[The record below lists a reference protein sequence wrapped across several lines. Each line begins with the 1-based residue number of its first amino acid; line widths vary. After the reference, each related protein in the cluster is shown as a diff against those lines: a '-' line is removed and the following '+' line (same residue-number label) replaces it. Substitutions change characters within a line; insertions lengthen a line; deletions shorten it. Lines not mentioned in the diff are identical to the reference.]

1 MSLIVFGS
9 INIDLV
15 AQTTRLPHTGETVL
29 GTSFFT
35 VSGGKGAN
43 QAVAAAKLGIP
54 TYLIGRVGDD
64 DFGQTLLNSLTEANV
79 NIDFVT
85 VTPNTGSG
93 VAIIAVDENADNTII
108 VVSGANGCVDETD
121 IDRLKSLLP
130 KATALLLQLEMP
142 IDVNIAAAK
151 AAKEAGVRVILDP
164 APAPDSLPDEL
175 YHLVDFI
182 TPNETEAS
190 RLVGFPVNDQETCL
204 KAAKILLDR
213 GASTAVLKLGAKG
226 VFCATRTEHFMV
238 PAFKITPVDT
248 VAAGDAF
255 NGAMAAAFHEGL
267 SLQESLIWGA
277 AAGALAVSKQGAQ
290 PSLPSRATFE
300 AFLQT
305 NSAKIDLDTDA
316 P

>member
-15 AQTTRLPHTGETVL
+15 AQTTRLPNKSETVL
-29 GTSFFT
+29 GTNFFT

-43 QAVAAAKLGIP
+43 QAVAAARLSIP

-64 DFGQTLLNSLTEANV
+64 NFGQTLLNSLNEANV
-79 NIDFVT
+79 NTNFVT

-121 IDRLKSLLP
+121 INRLKTLLP
-130 KATALLLQLEMP
+130 QASALLLQLEIP
-142 IDVNIAAAK
+142 LEVNIAAAK
-151 AAKEAGVRVILDP
+151 AAKAVGVRVILDP
-164 APAPDSLPDEL
+164 APAPDSIPDEL
-175 YHLVDFI
+175 YHLVDLI

-190 RLVGFPVNDQETCL
+190 RLVGFEVNDDKTCL
-204 KAAKILLDR
+204 QAANILLER
-213 GASTAVLKLGAKG
+213 GVNTAVLKLGAKG
-226 VFCATRTEHFMV
+226 VFCATRTEHMII

-255 NGAMAAAFHEGL
+255 NGAMAAAFNEGL

-277 AAGALAVSKQGAQ
+277 AAGALTATKQGAQ
-290 PSLPSRATFE
+290 PSLPSRATFDTFLE
-300 AFLQT
+300 ANL
-305 NSAKIDLDTDA
+305 AKID
-316 P
+316 